1 MKKKTEI
8 VQSYNGKNPVIAG
21 YEHVDSTVIDFN
33 EDASVKVV
41 NHIFM
46 KNENY
51 YETNVT
57 ENKNG
62 FTPDVNKKII
72 LTKIYFN
79 E

>member
-8 VQSYNGKNPVIAG
+8 VQAYNGKIPVITG
-21 YEHVDSTVIDFN
+21 YEHVNETVIDFN
-33 EDASVKVV
+33 DDASVKVV

-57 ENKNG
+57 EDNNK

-72 LTKIYFN
+72 LTKLYIN